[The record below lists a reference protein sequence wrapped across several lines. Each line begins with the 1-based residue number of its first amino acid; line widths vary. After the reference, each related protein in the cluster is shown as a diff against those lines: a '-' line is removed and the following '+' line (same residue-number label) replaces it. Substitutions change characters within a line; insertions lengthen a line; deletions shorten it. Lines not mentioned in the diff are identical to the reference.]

1 MLIIYLSHSNSVS
14 KKITLIFRKL
24 LNLFGSRLQPMKVGH
39 ITSAIVKSDTLLACE
54 MLILV
59 FVLHGLSGK
68 LLTKFYSFWFAK
80 YFVLVHT
87 SNFVE
92 V

>member
-1 MLIIYLSHSNSVS
+1 
-14 KKITLIFRKL
+14 
-24 LNLFGSRLQPMKVGH
+24 MKVGH